1 MAEEQEH
8 VRFAPPTARIPP
20 NFTPA
25 DPLSAMRRCPF
36 LQAEV
41 AKLRAQIPEKYLV
54 KQPVLVGPGRTVGL
68 TPVKS

>member
-1 MAEEQEH
+1 M
-8 VRFAPPTARIPP
+8 
-20 NFTPA
+20 
-25 DPLSAMRRCPF
+25 
-36 LQAEV
+36 QAEV